1 MNGSGLNEGGGD
13 FNLSSSPD
21 GATVYDYDD
30 YGQRIITF
38 NDSKCGT
45 MDGVSE
51 SLQFVFTLN
60 IFPFRNQSQG
70 KNVMPESV

>member
-51 SLQFVFTLN
+51 LRIAIRFYFKYLSF
-60 IFPFRNQSQG
+60 
-70 KNVMPESV
+70 